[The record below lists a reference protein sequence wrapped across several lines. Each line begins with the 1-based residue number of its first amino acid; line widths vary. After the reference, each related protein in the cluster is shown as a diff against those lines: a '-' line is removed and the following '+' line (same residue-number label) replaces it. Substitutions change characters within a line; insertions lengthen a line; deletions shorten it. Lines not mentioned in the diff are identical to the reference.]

1 MSEVKQTIME
11 LTAQAFNVAV
21 EELSLE
27 TSFKDELAASSL
39 GMVSLIAN
47 IEDELDVMI
56 PLSEAGKF
64 NTVGDVVAFVEAEM

>member
-1 MSEVKQTIME
+1 ME
-11 LTAQAFNVAV
+11 LTAQAFNVSV

-39 GMVSLIAN
+39 AMVSLIAN

>member
-11 LTAQAFNVAV
+11 LTAQAFNVSV

-39 GMVSLIAN
+39 AMVSLIAN